1 MDPFLAPVV
10 VAAKARGVVD
20 AVAEAVDR
28 IAMAGAGVGLVAVV
42 ERTVASDSRHDQ
54 AVKATESG
62 VVAKEWPDAKVV
74 SVHKQLG
81 RASSGTVEV
90 VAADSAVSVPGF
102 GRLRG
107 YCSGRS

>member
-1 MDPFLAPVV
+1 M

-20 AVAEAVDR
+20 VAAEAADR
-28 IAMAGAGVGLVAVV
+28 IAMAGAEVESVAVV
-42 ERTVASDSRHDQ
+42 EQTVALDSRHDQ
-54 AVKATESG
+54 AVKVTESG

-90 VAADSAVSVPGF
+90 VAVDSVVSVPGF
-102 GRLRG
+102 ERLRG